1 MSYAAPP
8 PYTLAGD
15 AMVEEGSKREVL
27 LESEEDDVA
36 QQSHLQS
43 ETSLKIRTDA
53 EASDFCPAIA
63 NYTEYFGL

>member
-1 MSYAAPP
+1 
-8 PYTLAGD
+8 
-15 AMVEEGSKREVL
+15 MVEEGSKREVL

-53 EASDFCPAIA
+53 EASTSDFCPAIA